1 MAMAAQSIDG
11 IVESLVTGVLD
22 MDDFMK
28 AVQKQI
34 EDHETEFRRS

>member
-1 MAMAAQSIDG
+1 MVGQPIDD

-22 MDDFMK
+22 VNDFMQ

-34 EDHETEFRRS
+34 EDHETEF